1 MPGSLAGKAVVV
13 IGDGSPA
20 HRAVAVAFAESGA
33 DLAIAGAPGMASEVL
48 LHSIAN
54 EVWAI
59 GPRGIVVTF
68 AEGDATSYDAAIE
81 AARAGLGRIDFI
93 VRCEPPPEAKAVMR
107 SESGAS

>member
-20 HRAVAVAFAESGA
+20 HRAIAVAFAESGA
-33 DLAIAGAPGMASEVL
+33 GVALAGAPGMASEVL

-59 GPRGIVVTF
+59 GRRGVVVTF
-68 AEGDATSYDAAIE
+68 TEGDEASYNAALV
-81 AARAGLGRIDFI
+81 AAREGLGRVDFI
-93 VRCEPPPEAKAVMR
+93 VRCEPLPAF
-107 SESGAS
+107 